1 MFKKQD
7 GMLAFFLCTVPAV
20 FLPKFA
26 KKQNEMLAF
35 FAPKNSIPPIFV
47 YCVVGFLS
55 KYV

>member
-1 MFKKQD
+1 
-7 GMLAFFLCTVPAV
+7 MLAFFFMYCACSVLAQIC
-20 FLPKFA
+20 K